1 MMAALVS
8 AFDLQGHRGARGLAP
23 ENTLAAFAQALSIGV
38 TTLELDVGVS
48 RDGVVMVT
56 HNRRLSPAITRDAQG
71 AWLTQPG
78 PALSSLSLAELNRY
92 DVGRIDP
99 ASAYARQFPDQIA
112 VDGSPMPTLDDVFA
126 LAKRAGNEAV
136 RFNIETKTS
145 PLEPHM
151 TLPPEAVAA
160 AVLAVVRA
168 SRMERRVT
176 IQSFDWRTLQEVQR
190 RAPAMVTSYL
200 SAQQDW
206 LDNIRS
212 GEAGPSPWT
221 AGLDIDDH
229 GGNVAALVAAAGG
242 RVWSPYHR
250 EVDGAR
256 IEDAHGRG
264 LAVKVWTVNDED
276 RMKHLIDLGVDGI
289 ITDYPD
295 RLRRVLAA
303 RGIDL
308 PPPSPVQPPAPE

>member
-1 MMAALVS
+1 
-8 AFDLQGHRGARGLAP
+8 
-23 ENTLAAFAQALSIGV
+23 
-38 TTLELDVGVS
+38 
-48 RDGVVMVT
+48 
-56 HNRRLSPAITRDAQG
+56 
-71 AWLTQPG
+71 
-78 PALSSLSLAELNRY
+78 
-92 DVGRIDP
+92 
-99 ASAYARQFPDQIA
+99 
-112 VDGSPMPTLDDVFA
+112 
-126 LAKRAGNEAV
+126 
-136 RFNIETKTS
+136 
-145 PLEPHM
+145 
-151 TLPPEAVAA
+151 
-160 AVLAVVRA
+160 
-168 SRMERRVT
+168 MERRVT

-206 LDNIRS
+206 LDTIRS

-256 IEDAHGRG
+256 IEDAHARG

-276 RMKHLIDLGVDGI
+276 RMNHLIDLGVDGI